1 MTEFTRNWVLV
12 YEEDED
18 VKYKEFDTTE
28 LAMQFVQLSE
38 VKFVALMSRKYVQ
51 AMEEATEDIVNQTIM
66 RTLQF
71 FME

>member
-28 LAMQFVQLSE
+28 LAMQFVQLAE
-38 VKFVALMSRKYVQ
+38 VEFVALMSREYVE
-51 AMEEATEDIVNQTIM
+51 AMEEATEDIVNHTVIM
-66 RTLQF
+66 V
-71 FME
+71 MELFRG